1 MSGVSVNVFACLQSA
16 VLFGITWSIGAGVDV
31 DGRQKFDTYFRDLLS
46 GKFEEY
52 PVPKAMGKIE
62 APIPPDH
69 LIYDYMYEVSS

>member
-1 MSGVSVNVFACLQSA
+1 MCLPACSLQCCLGLPGQSEQ
-16 VLFGITWSIGAGVDV
+16 VLTSMAD
-31 DGRQKFDTYFRDLLS
+31 RSLTPTSRDLLS